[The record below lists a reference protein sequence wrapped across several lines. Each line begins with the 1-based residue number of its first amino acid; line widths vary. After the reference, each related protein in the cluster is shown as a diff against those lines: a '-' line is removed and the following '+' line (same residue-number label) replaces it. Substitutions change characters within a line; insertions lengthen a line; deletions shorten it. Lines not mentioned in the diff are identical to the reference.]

1 LPIIDSRFSHV
12 YSNGHIPSSINVPFT
27 QVLNED
33 KTYKSAEELTQILKQ
48 AGFSDPVNQQ
58 YVLSCQRG
66 VTACILDVAMRLIG
80 NTHTSVYDGSYEEY
94 SKKFRVDL
102 IGDGTGKK
110 VPLGATVLVH
120 YTGRLPD
127 GTKFDS
133 SLDRG
138 KPFKFVVGIGRV
150 IRGWD
155 EGIIKMKK
163 GQKAVITCPPDYAYG
178 P

>member
-1 LPIIDSRFSHV
+1 M
-12 YSNGHIPSSINVPFT
+12 T
-27 QVLNED
+27 
-33 KTYKSAEELTQILKQ
+33 
-48 AGFSDPVNQQ
+48 
-58 YVLSCQRG
+58 CQRG
-66 VTACILDVAMRLIG
+66 VTACIVDFAMKLIG
-80 NTHTSVYDGSYEEY
+80 NTNTSVYDGSYEEY

-102 IGDGTGKK
+102 IGEGTGKK

-120 YTGRLPD
+120 YTGRLAD

-133 SLDRG
+133 SVDRG

-163 GQKAVITCPPDYAYG
+163 GQKAIITCPPDYAYG
-178 P
+178 PQGIQGVIPPNSTLIFEVELLDFSTEPLDN